1 MIFIEV
7 YTNRRERKKIY
18 YEKTKDINAAGG
30 MKPIF
35 VDFCIDFCSTLFG
48 HLFIILN
55 TLRIK
60 WWNGSNFAY
69 SYNNAFHVHSIL
81 NQWDSYFIFNWRD
94 YRCQLHP
101 SATCRLSRKW
111 LFNFCQINDFIC
123 KFIYIYF
130 HVSSILWWK
139 FITRKMWK
147 DKKSKSE
154 TLALP
159 VVTQKALLMFLLSI
173 WCTPSH
179 NHNHK
184 RLYLFAFPIFVMR
197 SK

>member
-60 WWNGSNFAY
+60 
-69 SYNNAFHVHSIL
+69 
-81 NQWDSYFIFNWRD
+81 
-94 YRCQLHP
+94 
-101 SATCRLSRKW
+101 
-111 LFNFCQINDFIC
+111 
-123 KFIYIYF
+123 
-130 HVSSILWWK
+130 
-139 FITRKMWK
+139 
-147 DKKSKSE
+147 
-154 TLALP
+154 
-159 VVTQKALLMFLLSI
+159 
-173 WCTPSH
+173 
-179 NHNHK
+179 
-184 RLYLFAFPIFVMR
+184 
-197 SK
+197 